1 MGCHL
6 ALAARQVRIHNA
18 TDGTQF
24 YIRTLSRPIIEHS
37 SDVGF
42 ASYAFEYPGEVL
54 LKGYGAGAR

>member
-1 MGCHL
+1 M
-6 ALAARQVRIHNA
+6 AARQVRIHNA

-42 ASYAFEYPGEVL
+42 APYAFEYPGEVL
-54 LKGYGAGAR
+54 SKGYGAGPQ